1 MDFLFFIK
9 VLLRRKWLILF
20 VSILAVVVAY
30 FIASELPESFK
41 SKVVISTGIIEKK
54 NIYTDNENP
63 FVQEFQIENKF
74 SNLIE
79 LMTSRLSINMVS
91 YQLLLHDYGF
101 YIDSTYKVAP
111 FRTLNEEAA
120 LDFTPTEIQKAVELA
135 YKKLNHEIDVDSID
149 HQTEKDL
156 KQLLKELKYDYET
169 LYEEVGISRVVKTD
183 FLNISYESEDPNLS
197 AFLVNNYADTFLNYY
212 QSLKDKKDR
221 HSVQFYTEMAIQKK
235 EELDEKTNE
244 LKKYKKG
251 QGILNIGEEQKLI
264 ANQITSLEL
273 KIQDERGKVPSY
285 QGAINTYNKYLND
298 KGIDYKRHKWVNN
311 DIKHLQDE
319 LKQLEVKR
327 VNDNGPLLKTKIE
340 LARKELQKRVETQTA
355 ETGDELIASNRDL
368 IMNKIEAET
377 ELEIAKA
384 SVASIETELSRLRS
398 KASSFAFKE
407 ADINELER
415 EITVA
420 NEEYLA
426 IVDKLNSA
434 KLTSIGTDNPLA
446 VVERGYIPDEPEP
459 SNKLIL
465 AAFSGV
471 MSGSLCVV
479 LIFLLA
485 YMDLRLSTPLQFE
498 KFANVPLVGTLNEV
512 KMRDLDLE
520 AIFGK
525 TSRDENIEIFK
536 ESLRKVRY
544 QVEHS
549 DAQTFL
555 VTSTKEGEGKT
566 FFIVSLAYSL
576 SLNGKKVMI
585 IDTNF
590 KNNVLSEMCMQADQK
605 SVIATK
611 LIGDNNLEKEFTSTG
626 VNSAFSHSTVDIIG
640 NLGGYNSPS
649 EIFAGKDVRKFI
661 QELAKIYDYIFL
673 ESASLNKYSDA
684 QELSGYVDKVLTVFS
699 AESEIKQIDKNSID
713 YLQRLGDKFMGGI
726 LNKVNPRNLV

>member
-20 VSILAVVVAY
+20 VTVLAVVAAY
-30 FIASELPESFK
+30 FIASKLPESFK

-54 NIYTDNENP
+54 NLYTDNENP
-63 FVQEFQIENKF
+63 FVQEFQIEHKF

-79 LMTSRLSINMVS
+79 LMTSRLSINMIS
-91 YQLLLHDYGF
+91 YQLLLHDYGAA
-101 YIDSTYKVAP
+101 IDSTYKIAP
-111 FRTLNEEAA
+111 FRTLGEEAE
-120 LDFTPTEIQKAVELA
+120 LEFTPTEIQKAVELA
-135 YKKLNHEIDVDSID
+135 YQKLHNEIDVDSID

-156 KQLLKELKYDYET
+156 KQMLKELEYDYET
-169 LYEEVGISRVVKTD
+169 LYKEVGVARVANTD
-183 FLNISYESEDPNLS
+183 FLKIEYESESPELAS
-197 AFLVNNYADTFLNYY
+197 FLVNNYADIFLEYY
-212 QSLKDKKDR
+212 QSLKDKKDQ
-221 HSVQFYTEMAIQKK
+221 HSVQFYTELAIQKK
-235 EELDEKTNE
+235 EELDEKTE
-244 LKKYKKG
+244 ERKRFKQG
-251 QGILNIGEEQKLI
+251 QGILNFGEQEKMIVGQISDLEGKRLDQAQKI
-264 ANQITSLEL
+264 
-273 KIQDERGKVPSY
+273 PSY
-285 QGAINTYNKYLND
+285 QGAIRVINKHLNE
-298 KGIDYKRHKWVNN
+298 KGYEHTRHQWVNN
-311 DIKHLQDE
+311 DIKHLQDKLKKLE
-319 LKQLEVKR
+319 LKR
-327 VNDNGPLLKTKIE
+327 VNDNGTLLQAQIDLT
-340 LARKELQKRVETQTA
+340 RKELQKRVETQTT

-368 IMNKIEAET
+368 IMQKIDAET

-384 SVASIETELSRLRS
+384 SLASIDVELNRLKS
-398 KASSFAFKE
+398 KASGFASKE
-407 ADINELER
+407 ADVTALDR

-434 KLTSIGTDNPLA
+434 KLKSIGTDNPLA
-446 VVERGYIPDEPEP
+446 IVERGYMPDEPEP

-485 YMDLRLSTPLQFE
+485 YMDLRLSTPLQFQ

-512 KMRDLDLE
+512 KIKDLDLE

-525 TSRDENIEIFK
+525 TSRDERIEIFK

-544 QVEHS
+544 EIEHS
-549 DAQTFL
+549 GAQTFL

-566 FFIVSLAYSL
+566 FFIISLAYSL

-590 KNNVLSEMCMQADQK
+590 KNNVLSEMCMQSDQK

-684 QELSGYVDKVLTVFS
+684 HELSEYVDKVITVFS
-699 AESEIKQIDKNSID
+699 AESEIKQTDKNSIN
-713 YLQRLGDKFMGGI
+713 YLQSLGDKFMGGI
-726 LNKVNPRNLV
+726 LNKVNLKNLS

>member
-9 VLLRRKWLILF
+9 VLLRRKWLIMF
-20 VSILAVVVAY
+20 VTVLAVVAAY
-30 FIASELPESFK
+30 FIASKLPESFK
-41 SKVVISTGIIEKK
+41 SKVTISTGIIEKK

-63 FVQEFQIENKF
+63 FVQEFQIEHKF

-79 LMTSRLSINMVS
+79 LMTSRLSLNMIS
-91 YQLLLHDYGF
+91 YKLLLHDYGF
-101 YIDSTYKVAP
+101 HLDSTDNTAA
-111 FRTLNEEAA
+111 FRELGEEAK
-120 LDFTPTEIQKAVELA
+120 LDFTPTEIQNAVELA
-135 YKKLNHEIDVDSID
+135 YKKLYHQINVDSID
-149 HQTEKDL
+149 HQTEIDL
-156 KQLLKELKYDYET
+156 KQILKELRYDYET
-169 LYEEVGISRVVKTD
+169 FSEEVSVARIPNTD
-183 FLNISYESEDPNLS
+183 FIKIEYESENAELS
-197 AFLVNNYADTFLNYY
+197 SFLVNNYADIFLGYY
-212 QSLKDKKDR
+212 QSLKDKKDQ
-221 HSVQFYTEMAIQKK
+221 HSVQFYAELAIQKK
-235 EELDEKTNE
+235 AELDEKTAA
-244 LKKYKKG
+244 LRQFKQQKG
-251 QGILNIGEEQKLI
+251 VLDLPEEAKLI
-264 ANQITSLEL
+264 VSQIKELEVKREEMNQ
-273 KIQDERGKVPSY
+273 KIPSY
-285 QGAINTYNKYLND
+285 QGAINVYNKHLND
-298 KGIDYKRHKWVNN
+298 KGYEYNRHQWVNN
-311 DIKHLQDE
+311 DIKNLQDE
-319 LKQLEVKR
+319 LKSLELKR
-327 VNDNGPLLKTKIE
+327 VNDNGNLLKTQIE
-340 LARKELQKRVETQTA
+340 LARKRLQERVETQTT
-355 ETGDELIASNRDL
+355 ETGDELIVSNKDL
-368 IMNKIEAET
+368 IANKIEAET

-384 SVASIETELSRLRS
+384 SVMSIDTELGRLRN
-398 KASSFAFKE
+398 KASGFASKE
-407 ADINELER
+407 ADVNSLDR

-434 KLTSIGTDNPLA
+434 RLKSIGTDNPLA
-446 VVERGYIPDEPEP
+446 IVERGYTPDEPEP

-471 MSGSLCVV
+471 MSGSLCIV

-485 YMDLRLSTPLQFE
+485 YMDLRISTPLQFE
-498 KFANVPLVGTLNEV
+498 KFANVPLVGTLNEM
-512 KMRDLDLE
+512 KIKNLDLE

-525 TSRDENIEIFK
+525 TSRDESIEIFK
-536 ESLRKVRY
+536 ESLRKIRY
-544 QVEHS
+544 EVEHS
-549 DAQTFL
+549 GAQTFL

-566 FFIVSLAYSL
+566 FFIISLAYSL

-673 ESASLNKYSDA
+673 ESAALNKYSDA

-699 AESEIKQIDKNSID
+699 AESEIKQIDKNSIE
-713 YLQRLGDKFMGGI
+713 YLHNLGDKFMGGI
-726 LNKVNPRNLV
+726 LNKLNIKNLN

>member
-9 VLLRRKWLILF
+9 VLLRRKWLIMF
-20 VSILAVVVAY
+20 VTVLAVVAAY
-30 FIASELPESFK
+30 FIASKLPESFK

-54 NIYTDNENP
+54 NIYTDNESP
-63 FVQEFQIENKF
+63 FVQEFQIEHKF

-79 LMTSRLSINMVS
+79 LMTSRLSINMIS
-91 YQLLLHDYGF
+91 YKLLLHDYGSA
-101 YIDSTYKVAP
+101 IDSTYNTAP
-111 FRTLNEEAA
+111 FRVLKDEAA
-120 LDFTPTEIQKAVELA
+120 LEFTPTEIEKAVELA
-135 YKKLNHEIDVDSID
+135 YKKLHNEIDVDSIK

-156 KQLLKELKYDYET
+156 KQMLKELEYDYET
-169 LYEEVGISRVVKTD
+169 LYKEVNIARIANTD
-183 FLNISYESEDPNLS
+183 FLKIEYESESPELVS
-197 AFLVNNYADTFLNYY
+197 FLVNNYANTFLEYY
-212 QSLKDKKDR
+212 QSLKDKIDD
-221 HSVQFYTEMAIQKK
+221 HSVQFYAELAIQKK
-235 EELDEKTNE
+235 GELDEKTAA
-244 LKKYKKG
+244 LRKFKQDKG
-251 QGILNIGEEQKLI
+251 VLDLPEEAKLI
-264 ANQITSLEL
+264 VSQIKELEVKRVEMNQ
-273 KIQDERGKVPSY
+273 KIPSY
-285 QGAINTYNKYLND
+285 QGAIGIYNKHLND
-298 KGIDYKRHKWVNN
+298 KGFDYKQHQYVNN
-311 DIKHLQDE
+311 DIKHLQDQLKKLE
-319 LKQLEVKR
+319 LRR
-327 VNDNGPLLKTKIE
+327 VNDDGPLLKTQID
-340 LARKELQKRVETQTA
+340 LARKELQRRVETQTT

-368 IMNKIEAET
+368 IMNKIDAET
-377 ELEIAKA
+377 ELEIARASVMSMDVELKRLRDKA
-384 SVASIETELSRLRS
+384 SGFAS
-398 KASSFAFKE
+398 KE
-407 ADINELER
+407 ADVNSLDR

-434 KLTSIGTDNPLA
+434 RLKSIGTENPLGI
-446 VVERGYIPDEPEP
+446 VERGYIPDEPEP

-498 KFANVPLVGTLNEV
+498 KFAKVPLVGTLNEV
-512 KMRDLDLE
+512 KMKDLDLE

-525 TSRDENIEIFK
+525 TSRDESIETFK

-544 QVEHS
+544 EVEHS
-549 DAQTFL
+549 GAQTFL
-555 VTSTKEGEGKT
+555 VTSTKESEGKT
-566 FFIVSLAYSL
+566 FFIISLAYSL

-611 LIGDNNLEKEFTSTG
+611 LIGDNNLEKEFISTG

-661 QELAKIYDYIFL
+661 EELAKIYDYIFL

-684 QELSGYVDKVLTVFS
+684 HELSGYVDKVITVFS
-699 AESEIKQIDKNSID
+699 AESEIKEPDRNSIE
-713 YLQRLGDKFMGGI
+713 YLKGLGDKFMGGV
-726 LNKVNPRNLV
+726 LNRVNIKNLS